1 MDVPTAIATAKKCR
15 NIIDPIGQLP
25 DFLRRLHLA
34 YTHLGGAPGS
44 QYSRNTTAMLTNPTA
59 NVTPSAECTISETK
73 LLVDGAVPKEESE
86 TK

>member
-34 YTHLGGAPGS
+34 YTHRGGAPGT
-44 QYSRNTTAMLTNPTA
+44 QYPSNTTAMSSNHTA
-59 NVTPSAECTISETK
+59 IATTSAESTGSDRE
-73 LLVDGAVPKEESE
+73 LRGDVAAPKEESE